1 MSRMLAP
8 HTTCPG
14 CSEEVFL
21 DELVRGKCPLC
32 GCVLEEFEDQ
42 RNEMEEYVERG
53 DFSWLVFN
61 YFIFKRF
68 DELGASPLQVMQL
81 IAGLDECCAT
91 IGEGEI
97 PRTRFDFELP
107 MRFLDMIKPKRCAR
121 CGKVFFMGGRKILSG
136 DLSRPGF
143 GISYLCRC
151 RH

>member
-1 MSRMLAP
+1 MLAP

-14 CSEEVFL
+14 CQEEVYL

-32 GCVLEEFEDQ
+32 GCVLEEFDGERSELD
-42 RNEMEEYVERG
+42 EIVERS

-81 IAGLDECCAT
+81 IAGLDECCMN
-91 IGEGEI
+91 IGSGEI

-107 MRFLDMIKPKRCAR
+107 MKLTDRFRPKKCAR
-121 CGKVFFMGGRKILSG
+121 CGKIFFMNGRKVLSG
-136 DLSRPGF
+136 DLTHPGF
-143 GISYLCRC
+143 TISYFCKC
-151 RH
+151 NY